1 MIGGGSR
8 SDVASVTDVPAYSTT
23 NGPEADYPMVL
34 GDPYL
39 IGGQRFVPADTFNF
53 DQVGYAASDPAGG
66 QTVTVSHR
74 TLPMPSYVEIT
85 NLDTGKTI
93 LARVERRGP
102 MAGDA
107 IVALSA
113 GARAQLGTGERSPVR
128 VRRVNALENDR
139 AKLRAGVAAPDRI
152 DTPKS
157 LLAVLQRKLQTSGG
171 QNLAAQSVSAP
182 AQLPGQVAQVAAAP
196 VQVTNGPMPA
206 PTANAAGS
214 GFEKAFSAGRT
225 AVTAYPLAPLDG
237 QAPAQVRAPVVAS
250 RVAVAGPSAAP
261 APARTATP
269 SAMFPEPS
277 RARETAATEGNFVI
291 QAAAFSSKAN
301 AERMASSID
310 GFVEK
315 SGGLYCVRKGPFASR
330 GQAEAALAKVRAA
343 GYRDARVFTAG

>member
-8 SDVASVTDVPAYSTT
+8 SDVASVADAPAYSAT

-34 GDPYL
+34 GDPYM
-39 IGGQRFVPADTFNF
+39 IAGQRFVPSDTLNF

-66 QTVTVSHR
+66 QSVTVSHR

-113 GARAQLGTGERSPVR
+113 GTRAQLGAGENAPVR
-128 VRRVNALENDR
+128 VRRVNPPEDHR
-139 AKLRAGVAAPDRI
+139 AKLRAGDAAPDRI

-171 QNLAAQSVSAP
+171 QNLAAQSVSTP
-182 AQLPGQVAQVAAAP
+182 AQSPAQVAQVAAAP
-196 VQVTNGPMPA
+196 VQVAKASVPVPA
-206 PTANAAGS
+206 ANAAAS
-214 GFEKAFSAGRT
+214 GFENAFSAGRK
-225 AVTAYPLAPLDG
+225 AVTAYPLAPLEG
-237 QAPAQVRAPVVAS
+237 QAPAQVRAPVVVS
-250 RVAVAGPSAAP
+250 RVAVAAPSATP
-261 APARTATP
+261 APVRTAAP
-269 SAMFPEPS
+269 SATLPEPE
-277 RARETAATEGNFVI
+277 RAPETSGNEGKFVI

-301 AERMASSID
+301 AERMANSID

-315 SGGLYCVRKGPFASR
+315 SGSVYRVRKGPFASR

-343 GYRDARVFTAG
+343 GYKDARVFTAG